1 MYSPEQKQQQA
12 QRVTL
17 VGAIIDTI
25 LGLLKITIG
34 LIAHS
39 SALVADGIHSLS
51 DLLTDF
57 LVVAVLKY
65 SHQEP
70 DEDHP
75 WGHARFET
83 IGTVLLGCILIA
95 VAGAMAYE
103 SVLIL
108 LTSDQIP
115 LPEWPALIVAAVSIG
130 AKEWIFHYT
139 MAVGKRIKSDLIIAN
154 AWHSRTDALSSIVVF
169 IGVAGAMSGYVWLDA
184 LAAVIVAFV
193 VAKVGWEL
201 TWKSIKELV
210 DTGLPEEQV
219 SQYTTEIMRV
229 EGVLSVH
236 SFKSRNMGSQS
247 LLEMH
252 LQVAPHLSASEGH
265 YIGDAAVYR
274 LKGKFEDIGHVIFHI
289 DTYDDE
295 EEVNYCKTLPMRTE
309 VSGILWQSLE
319 ALGVPDPDI
328 SRLTLHYR
336 SDAIEIDLML
346 LNSEANKQLNL
357 IELEQKLSKSLSEFG
372 WFKGI
377 HLWLGTKSTRL
388 N

>member
-1 MYSPEQKQQQA
+1 MNSTTNNQAEA
-12 QRVTL
+12 QRITL
-17 VGAIIDTI
+17 IGAFIDLI
-25 LGLLKITIG
+25 LGLLKIVFGVIS
-34 LIAHS
+34 HS
-39 SALVADGIHSLS
+39 SALLADGIHSLS

-57 LVVAVLKY
+57 LVVAIIKY

-83 IGTVLLGCILIA
+83 IGTVILGCILVA

-103 SVLIL
+103 SVLAL
-108 LTSDQIP
+108 LESATAQ
-115 LPEWPALIVAAVSIG
+115 LPEWPALVIAAISVAS
-130 AKEWIFHYT
+130 KEAIFRYT
-139 MAVGKRIKSDLIIAN
+139 LAVGQRIKSDLIIAN
-154 AWHSRTDALSSIVVF
+154 AWHSRTDAFSSIVVF
-169 IGVAGAMSGYVWLDA
+169 VGVAGAMSGLAWLDA
-184 LAAVIVAFV
+184 FAAIIVAFI
-193 VAKVGWEL
+193 VAKIGWEL

-210 DTGLPEEQV
+210 DTALPEEQLKA
-219 SQYTTEIMRV
+219 YTESIMQV
-229 EGVLSVH
+229 EGVISVH

-274 LKGKFEDIGHVIFHI
+274 LKGQFEDIGHVIFHI

-295 EEVNYCKTLPMRTE
+295 EEENYCKTLPMRTE
-309 VSGILWQSLE
+309 VSGILWD
-319 ALGVPDPDI
+319 ALDQCHAPHLDI

-346 LNSEANKQLNL
+346 LDSELNRSVNTS
-357 IELEQKLSKSLSEFG
+357 ELEQQLGQHFSHYPWFG
-372 WFKGI
+372 GLHIWY
-377 HLWLGTKSTRL
+377 GTKAIKL
-388 N
+388 